1 MWETPCTNYLLVIF
15 LYINGGGKRVADLT
29 NKIIQVN
36 NISYNYP
43 EQPLLFDRLSLNV
56 HEGEWLAII
65 GQNGS
70 GKSTLARLIDG
81 LIVLNQGQIV
91 VDGLTV
97 NDQNIYDV
105 RNRIGMVFQNPEDQ
119 FVGATVEDDVAF
131 GLENRLI
138 ERNEMHKIVEKSL
151 KSVGMWAFRERI
163 PANLS
168 GGQKQRV
175 AIAGIIALS
184 PKIII
189 LDEATSML
197 DPRGRKEI
205 LKLVQQIKSQ
215 NNLTVISI
223 THDIDEAANA
233 DRVLILNH
241 GKIIDEGTPQ
251 KIFSQP
257 DQLQRIGLDS
267 PYTAKLITALSKR
280 GITVGRPYMND
291 EELIKW
297 IQQLVSAK

>member
-1 MWETPCTNYLLVIF
+1 M
-15 LYINGGGKRVADLT
+15 KD
-29 NKIIQVN
+29 IIQIK
-36 NISYNYP
+36 NISFNYP
-43 EQPLLFDRLSLNV
+43 EQEKLFNNFSMNIQ
-56 HEGEWLAII
+56 EGKWTAII

-81 LIVLNQGQIV
+81 LIVLKSGQII

-97 NDQNIYDV
+97 NDTNIFEI
-105 RNRIGMVFQNPEDQ
+105 RNKIGMVFQNPEDQ

-131 GLENRLI
+131 GLENRQVPR
-138 ERNEMHKIVEKSL
+138 EQMHQIVEQSL
-151 KSVGMWAFRERI
+151 RQVGMWDFRDRI

-197 DPRGRKEI
+197 DPRGRQDI
-205 LKLVQQIKSQ
+205 LKLVNQIKRE

-223 THDIDEAANA
+223 THDIDEAAGA
-233 DRVLILNH
+233 DQVIVVNQGSTIL
-241 GKIIDEGTPQ
+241 D
-251 KIFSQP
+251 
-257 DQLQRIGLDS
+257 
-267 PYTAKLITALSKR
+267 
-280 GITVGRPYMND
+280 
-291 EELIKW
+291 
-297 IQQLVSAK
+297 

>member
-1 MWETPCTNYLLVIF
+1 M
-15 LYINGGGKRVADLT
+15 KD
-29 NKIIQVN
+29 IIQIK
-36 NISYNYP
+36 NISFNYP
-43 EQPLLFDRLSLNV
+43 EQEKLFNDFSMNIQ
-56 HEGEWLAII
+56 EGKWTAII

-81 LIVLNQGQIV
+81 LIVLKSGQIV

-97 NDQNIYDV
+97 NDANIFDI
-105 RNRIGMVFQNPEDQ
+105 RNKIGMVFQNPEDQ

-131 GLENRLI
+131 GLENRRVPR
-138 ERNEMHKIVEKSL
+138 EQMHQIVEQSL
-151 KSVGMWAFRERI
+151 RQVGMWDFRDRI

-197 DPRGRKEI
+197 DPRGRQDI
-205 LKLVQQIKSQ
+205 LKLVNQIKRE

-223 THDIDEAANA
+223 THDIDEAAGA
-233 DRVLILNH
+233 DQVIVVNQ
-241 GKIIDEGTPQ
+241 GQVVEAD
-251 KIFSQP
+251 QP
-257 DQLQRIGLDS
+257 DHIFGDIEKLTSIGLS
-267 PYTAKLITALSKR
+267 APFTSELLSALKKR
-280 GITVGRPYMND
+280 GIDSHSQYLND
-291 EELIKW
+291 ERLITW
-297 IQQLVSAK
+297 IKQLISKK

>member
-1 MWETPCTNYLLVIF
+1 M
-15 LYINGGGKRVADLT
+15 KD
-29 NKIIQVN
+29 IIQIK
-36 NISYNYP
+36 NISFNYP
-43 EQPLLFDRLSLNV
+43 EQEKLFNNFSMNIQ
-56 HEGEWLAII
+56 EGKWTAII

-81 LIVLNQGQIV
+81 LIVLKSGQIV

-97 NDQNIYDV
+97 NDANIFDI
-105 RNRIGMVFQNPEDQ
+105 RNKIGMVFQNPEDQ

-131 GLENRLI
+131 GLENRRVPR
-138 ERNEMHKIVEKSL
+138 EQMHQIVEQSL
-151 KSVGMWAFRERI
+151 RQVGMWDFRDRI

-197 DPRGRKEI
+197 DPRGRQDI
-205 LKLVQQIKSQ
+205 LKLVNQIKRE

-223 THDIDEAANA
+223 THDIDEAASA
-233 DRVLILNH
+233 DQVIVVNQ
-241 GKIIDEGTPQ
+241 GQVIEAD
-251 KIFSQP
+251 QP
-257 DQLQRIGLDS
+257 DNIFGDIEKLTSIGLS
-267 PYTAKLITALSKR
+267 APFTSELLSALKKR
-280 GITVGRPYMND
+280 GIDSHSQYLND
-291 EELIKW
+291 ERLITW
-297 IQQLVSAK
+297 IKQLISKK

>member
-1 MWETPCTNYLLVIF
+1 MKDIV
-15 LYINGGGKRVADLT
+15 
-29 NKIIQVN
+29 QVDK
-36 NISYNYP
+36 ISYNYP
-43 EQPLLFDRLSLNV
+43 DQPLLFDQLSLDV

-81 LIVLNQGQIV
+81 LIVLNEGHIT
-91 VDGLTV
+91 VDGLQV
-97 NDQNIYDV
+97 NDQNIYNV
-105 RNRIGMVFQNPEDQ
+105 RSKIGIAFQNPEDQ

-131 GLENRLI
+131 GLENQLFDRSK
-138 ERNEMHKIVEKSL
+138 MHDIVEESL
-151 KSVGMWAFRERI
+151 KSVGMWDFRERI

-205 LKLVQQIKSQ
+205 LELVQRLK
-215 NNLTVISI
+215 NENHLTVISI
-223 THDIDEAANA
+223 THDIDEAAGA
-233 DRVLILNH
+233 DRVVILNY
-241 GKIIDEGTPQ
+241 GEIIDENTPRG
-251 KIFSQP
+251 IFSHP
-257 DQLQRIGLDS
+257 DKLRQIGLDA
-267 PYTAKLITALSKR
+267 PYTSKLLAALSKR
-280 GITVGRPYMND
+280 GVSDEKSYMND
-291 EELIKW
+291 EELIAW
-297 IQQLVSAK
+297 IQQLVSTK

>member
-1 MWETPCTNYLLVIF
+1 MWGTPCTNYLLVIF

-257 DQLQRIGLDS
+257 DQLQQIGLDS

-280 GITVGRPYMND
+280 GITVGKPYMND

>member
-1 MWETPCTNYLLVIF
+1 M
-15 LYINGGGKRVADLT
+15 KD
-29 NKIIQVN
+29 IIQIK
-36 NISYNYP
+36 NISFNYP
-43 EQPLLFDRLSLNV
+43 EQEKLFNDFSMNIQ
-56 HEGEWLAII
+56 EGKWTAII

-81 LIVLNQGQIV
+81 LIVLKPGQIV

-97 NDQNIYDV
+97 NDANIFDI
-105 RNRIGMVFQNPEDQ
+105 RNKIGMVFQNPEDQ

-131 GLENRLI
+131 GLENRRVPR
-138 ERNEMHKIVEKSL
+138 EQMHQIVEQSL
-151 KSVGMWAFRERI
+151 RQVGMWDFRDRI

-197 DPRGRKEI
+197 DPRGRQNI
-205 LKLVQQIKSQ
+205 LKLVNQIKRE

-223 THDIDEAANA
+223 THDIDEAAGA
-233 DRVLILNH
+233 DQVIVVNQ
-241 GKIIDEGTPQ
+241 GQVVEAD
-251 KIFSQP
+251 QP
-257 DQLQRIGLDS
+257 DHIFGDIEKLTSIGLS
-267 PYTAKLITALSKR
+267 APFTSELLSALKKR
-280 GITVGRPYMND
+280 GIDSHSQYLND
-291 EELIKW
+291 ERLITW
-297 IQQLVSAK
+297 IKQLISKK

>member
-1 MWETPCTNYLLVIF
+1 M
-15 LYINGGGKRVADLT
+15 KD
-29 NKIIQVN
+29 IIQIK
-36 NISYNYP
+36 NISFNYP
-43 EQPLLFDRLSLNV
+43 EQEKLFNNFSMNIQ
-56 HEGEWLAII
+56 EGKWTAII

-81 LIVLNQGQIV
+81 LIVLKSGQIV

-97 NDQNIYDV
+97 NDANIFDI

-131 GLENRLI
+131 GLENRRVPR
-138 ERNEMHKIVEKSL
+138 EQMHQIVEQSL
-151 KSVGMWAFRERI
+151 RQVGMWDFRDRI

-197 DPRGRKEI
+197 DPRGRQDI
-205 LKLVQQIKSQ
+205 LKLVNQIKRE

-223 THDIDEAANA
+223 THDIDEAASA
-233 DRVLILNH
+233 DQVIVVNQ
-241 GKIIDEGTPQ
+241 GQVIEAD
-251 KIFSQP
+251 QP
-257 DQLQRIGLDS
+257 DNIFGDIEKLTSIGLS
-267 PYTAKLITALSKR
+267 APFTSELLSALKKR
-280 GITVGRPYMND
+280 GIDSHSQYLND
-291 EELIKW
+291 ERLITW
-297 IQQLVSAK
+297 IKQLISKK

>member
-1 MWETPCTNYLLVIF
+1 MKDIV
-15 LYINGGGKRVADLT
+15 
-29 NKIIQVN
+29 QVDK
-36 NISYNYP
+36 ISYNYP
-43 EQPLLFDRLSLNV
+43 DQPLLFDQLSLDV

-81 LIVLNQGQIV
+81 LIVLNEGHIT
-91 VDGLTV
+91 VDGLQV
-97 NDQNIYDV
+97 NDQNIYNV
-105 RNRIGMVFQNPEDQ
+105 RSKIGIVFQNPEDQ

-131 GLENRLI
+131 GLENQLFDRSK
-138 ERNEMHKIVEKSL
+138 MHDIVEESL
-151 KSVGMWAFRERI
+151 KSVGMWDFRERI

-205 LKLVQQIKSQ
+205 LELVQRLK
-215 NNLTVISI
+215 NENHLTVISI
-223 THDIDEAANA
+223 THDIDEAAGA
-233 DRVLILNH
+233 DRVVILNH
-241 GKIIDEGTPQ
+241 GEIIDENTPRG
-251 KIFSQP
+251 IFSHP
-257 DQLQRIGLDS
+257 DKLRQIGLDA
-267 PYTAKLITALSKR
+267 PYTSKLLAALSKR
-280 GITVGRPYMND
+280 GVSDEKSYMND
-291 EELIKW
+291 EELIAW
-297 IQQLVSAK
+297 IQQLVSTK

>member
-1 MWETPCTNYLLVIF
+1 MWGTPCTNYLLVIF

-29 NKIIQVN
+29 NNIIQVN

-43 EQPLLFDRLSLNV
+43 EQPLLFDQLSLNV

>member
-1 MWETPCTNYLLVIF
+1 M
-15 LYINGGGKRVADLT
+15 KD
-29 NKIIQVN
+29 IIQIK
-36 NISYNYP
+36 NISFNYP
-43 EQPLLFDRLSLNV
+43 EQEKLFNNFSMNIQ
-56 HEGEWLAII
+56 EGKWTAII

-81 LIVLNQGQIV
+81 LIVLKSGQIV

-97 NDQNIYDV
+97 NDANIFDI
-105 RNRIGMVFQNPEDQ
+105 RNKIGMVFQNPEDQ

-131 GLENRLI
+131 GLENRRVPR
-138 ERNEMHKIVEKSL
+138 EQMHQIVEQSL
-151 KSVGMWAFRERI
+151 RQVGMWDFRDRI

-197 DPRGRKEI
+197 DPRGRQDI
-205 LKLVQQIKSQ
+205 LKLVNQIKRE

-223 THDIDEAANA
+223 THDIDEAAGA
-233 DRVLILNH
+233 DQVIVVNQ
-241 GKIIDEGTPQ
+241 GQVVEAD
-251 KIFSQP
+251 QP
-257 DQLQRIGLDS
+257 DHIFGDIEKLTSIGLS
-267 PYTAKLITALSKR
+267 APFTSELLSALKKR
-280 GITVGRPYMND
+280 GIDSHSQYLND
-291 EELIKW
+291 ERLITW
-297 IQQLVSAK
+297 IKQLISKK